1 MTLFE
6 YILILIFLPIILTFF
21 TYWERREKINKTCIK
36 ESKLQTFIDEC
47 YVNFLLVLTSV
58 TIYFLVIELIEIWMK
73 R

>member
-6 YILILIFLPIILTFF
+6 YILILLFLPLILTFF

-58 TIYFLVIELIEIWMK
+58 TIYFLVIELIEIWIK